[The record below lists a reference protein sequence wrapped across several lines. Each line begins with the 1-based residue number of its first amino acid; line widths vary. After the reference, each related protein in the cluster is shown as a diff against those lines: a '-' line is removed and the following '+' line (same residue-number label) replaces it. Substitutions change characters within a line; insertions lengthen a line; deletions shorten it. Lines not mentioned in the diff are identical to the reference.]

1 MKHLKYLL
9 NEDIIVDMSDG
20 EINEFNKKLEEW
32 RGLSLDEMNFLKWAP
47 TTDEYPF
54 LYFYID
60 KYLSDGIFHRGST
73 IFIRKVGD
81 IESNFEMDIS
91 YLEDLKWLKDNDRY
105 NREAIEDGYTQEK
118 IEILIKA
125 FGEIFENRLAAFK
138 WDW

>member
-1 MKHLKYLL
+1 MYSIKNVKYDVYQFAPITVSCNNYSKLLDVVLKLTVKGL
-9 NEDIIVDMSDG
+9 
-20 EINEFNKKLEEW
+20 KL
-32 RGLSLDEMNFLKWAP
+32 
-47 TTDEYPF
+47 
-54 LYFYID
+54 
-60 KYLSDGIFHRGST
+60 
-73 IFIRKVGD
+73 
-81 IESNFEMDIS
+81 DIS